1 MKEDYLNTKEAGLF
15 IGKKSA
21 GAVRNLVMR
30 RAIPY
35 RKVGGRL
42 FFLRS
47 ELELWIS
54 DAPGLRLEEIQDERR

>member
-1 MKEDYLNTKEAGLF
+1 MKEDYLNSKEAALF

-35 RKVGGRL
+35 RKVAGRL

-54 DAPGLRLEEIQDERR
+54 QAPGLTLTEIEDERS